1 MSTNAF
7 LLDVVQLG
15 TVAHEIGH
23 AIGWSHEQS
32 RPNRDDYV
40 VINTDNI
47 NPDNIHN
54 FDKYSTSF
62 INDQNIEYDYS
73 SVMHY
78 GSTVRYSNFTIF
90 W

>member
-15 TVAHEIGH
+15 IVAHEIGH

-40 VINTDNI
+40 VINSDNI

-54 FDKYSTSF
+54 FDKYSTTY

-73 SVMHY
+73 SIMHY
-78 GSTVRYSNFTIF
+78 GSTVRNSNFTIF